1 MFNKLP
7 VIAANFHIILQR
19 KNQVLLSFL
28 KLRAVVN
35 GRDIYLLPDSKPV
48 VIPVAENNPKLV
60 ITDGYHYTRPLKL
73 VFGDFP
79 ACCFKVVCAIND
91 VQLITGFS
99 LLAALYLGGLYTGLL
114 VLKVLSFLPLI
125 YLLLFYYLNRNDF
138 LKLVPVSN

>member
-1 MFNKLP
+1 M
-7 VIAANFHIILQR
+7 
-19 KNQVLLSFL
+19 LLSFL

-35 GRDIYLLPDSKPV
+35 GLSIYPLPDSKPV
-48 VIPVAENNPKLV
+48 VIPVEENNPKLV

-79 ACCFKVVCAIND
+79 ACCFKIVCAIND
-91 VQLITGFS
+91 WQLASGFT

-114 VLKVLSFLPLI
+114 VLKVLSFLPLV

-138 LKLVPVSN
+138 LKLVPVTN